1 MPILVFLP
9 LKENM
14 KIMVYHIVVV
24 IGPVSNLDLDR
35 FKDQPGLALYRVDG
49 ADLPFQIDMALLDHL
64 HCWSTTVFVGGNL
77 AKKEAAAYHTA
88 WIADS
93 PSVNDD
99 LFQFWRDTAPVPDG
113 P

>member
-1 MPILVFLP
+1 MDFDV
-9 LKENM
+9 
-14 KIMVYHIVVV
+14 VHIVVC
-24 IGPVSNLDLDR
+24 IGPVAHLAPDR
-35 FKDQPGLALYRVDG
+35 LKEQPGLAIYHVAG

-64 HCWSTTVFVGGNL
+64 HCWSTTVFVGGEL